1 MDEQIAKEYLREN
14 NDDFRNLFDQHKVY
28 EKELEEY
35 IRRRYLSEK
44 DQFKEMELKKKKLIL
59 KDQMQLMINDYFLH
73 PIRD

>member
-28 EKELEEY
+28 EKELEEC
-35 IRRRYLSEK
+35 IRCRYLSEK

>member
-59 KDQMQLMINDYFLH
+59 KDQMQLMINDYFLQ